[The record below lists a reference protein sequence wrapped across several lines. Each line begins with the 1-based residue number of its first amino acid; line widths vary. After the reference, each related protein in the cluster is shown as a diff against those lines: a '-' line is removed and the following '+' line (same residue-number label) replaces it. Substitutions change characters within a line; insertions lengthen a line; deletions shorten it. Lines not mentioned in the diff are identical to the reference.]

1 MVQTVCQLDGI
12 HIAAGKDNPNPSA
25 LHGDFTCQQRGHT
38 DGAGRFDEDLQ
49 PGEEKRHCGA
59 NLVFRHKQ
67 DVGHRALKNGEGQTT
82 RREIAHAVGD
92 GRRWGDG
99 QPLTG
104 PKRQI
109 GVVGQCG
116 LDAIDRKVRRP
127 GFGYRGASGQQSAAA
142 HRDEQGIERSHFGQ
156 QFKRDRSLTSHN
168 RVVVIRWDD
177 RRAAFLRQSAGHG
190 FAVIP
195 LTVIR
200 GDLRAIATG
209 CGDFGC
215 RRIGG
220 HDNGGRDAKR
230 PGRQRHALGV
240 IAGRKRHNASRT
252 HFRRQRCQAVRGP
265 TDLEGAAPLKVF
277 SLEKHTPSCPGIQ
290 CLRGQNRST
299 VNVGGKTMLGSDDI
313 RQRQVIRLCHNG
325 QVSHTRPAFAIS
337 ESLFGSMLKVSKR
350 AMTQTRPLHGKHI
363 LVTRAAHQAAAFVA
377 LLEQY
382 GAHVTALPTIAVT
395 DPVSWRPLDAALQ
408 RLREQKAGTA
418 RHYDWIF
425 FTSANAVRFFLNRMA
440 FHGDQS
446 DLLAGLRVCAIG
458 KATAGVVRDAGLEVD
473 LVPAHFNAEGVVE
486 SFVAFHRGQVAGL
499 RVLQPRARMARE
511 VLGEALTAL
520 GVALEVVEAYQTV
533 RADIDP
539 MLWQARLQS
548 GAFDVV
554 TFASPSAALQ
564 MAEAFPNI
572 APSALLAKTKVAC
585 IGPVTS
591 QAVRALGLDVAIEPP
606 EATLPA
612 LAEAIAA
619 YFASQPEALP
629 PKEPTDT

>member
-1 MVQTVCQLDGI
+1 LDGI

-38 DGAGRFDEDLQ
+38 YSAGRFDEHLQ
-49 PGEEKRHCGA
+49 PGEEKRHRCA
-59 NLVFRHKQ
+59 NLILGHQQ
-67 DVGHRALKNGEGQTT
+67 DVRHRALKNGEGQTT

-92 GRRWGDG
+92 GCRWGDG

-109 GVVGQCG
+109 GVVGQFG

-127 GFGYRGASGQQSAAA
+127 GCGHRGASGQQPAAA
-142 HRDEQGIERSHFGQ
+142 HRNEQGIERSHFGQ
-156 QFKRDRSLTSHN
+156 EFKGHRSLASHDGM
-168 RVVVIRWDD
+168 VVIRWND
-177 RRAAFLRQSAGHG
+177 RCAGCFGQPAGQG

-195 LTVIR
+195 LAIIS
-200 GDLRAIATG
+200 GDPGAIATG
-209 CGDFGC
+209 GGNFGR

-220 HDNGGRDAKR
+220 HDDGGRHAKR

-240 IAGRKRHNASRT
+240 VAGRKRHNTPRT
-252 HFRRQRCQAVRGP
+252 HFGSQCCQAVRGP

-277 SLEKHTPSCPGIQ
+277 SLEKHTLPHPGIQ
-290 CLRGQNRST
+290 CPRGQNRST
-299 VNVGGKTMLGSDDI
+299 VNVGGKTMLGGDDI
-313 RQRQVIRLCHNG
+313 RQRQGTRLCHNG
-325 QVSHTRPAFAIS
+325 QVSHTSPAFAIS

-382 GAHVTALPTIAVT
+382 GAQVTALPTIAVT
-395 DPVSWRPLDAALQ
+395 DPVSWQPLDAALQ

-486 SFVAFHRGQVAGL
+486 SFVAFHGGQVAGL

-520 GVALEVVEAYQTV
+520 GVTLEVVEAYQTV
-533 RADIDP
+533 RADLDP
-539 MLWQARLQS
+539 VLWQARLQS

-572 APSALLAKTKVAC
+572 APGALLAKTKVAC

-591 QAVRALGLDVAIEPP
+591 QAVRDLGLDVAIEPP

-629 PKEPTDT
+629 PEEPTGT